1 MLELKEGIFMDHQT
15 SGGRFFTVTLLNI
28 IITLFELIGGLLSGS
43 LALLS
48 DAFHNFGDAFSVIL
62 SYVANRIGKR
72 SPNAANTYGYRRIEI
87 LTALL
92 NSVLLIAVSIFLL
105 VEAIRRLIHP
115 QNVAG
120 GIMFWVAII
129 SFLANTLAT
138 LLLNRDSKHNLNIR
152 ATYLHLLS
160 DALASIGVI
169 ISASLIFFFKAN
181 WIDPLMTLLVSG
193 YIIYESLPIVRQTFV
208 ILMEGAP
215 EIDFKQV
222 EHDLLQIPHVKGVHH
237 CHAWQIDENQIVVS
251 LHLNLEDLPLSQTEK
266 IYAQVEKILKSKYQI
281 AHVTIQA
288 ECDRGKGEKLFLT
301 GQADHQ

>member
-1 MLELKEGIFMDHQT
+1 MEQQT
-15 SGGRFFTVTLLNI
+15 NGRRFFIVTLLNV
-28 IITLFELIGGLLSGS
+28 IITFFELVGGLLSGS

-62 SYVANRIGKR
+62 SYVANKIGKR
-72 SPNAANTYGYRRIEI
+72 SPNATNTYGYRRIEI

-92 NSVLLIAVSIFLL
+92 NSVLLIGVSIFLL
-105 VEAIRRLIHP
+105 IEAVRRLFNP

-120 GIMFWVAII
+120 GIMFWVAVI

-138 LLLNRDSKHNLNIR
+138 LLLNHDSKHNLNIR

-169 ISASLIFFFKAN
+169 ISAGLIFFFKAN

-193 YIIYESLPIVRQTFV
+193 YIIYESLPIIRQTFI

-215 EIDFKQV
+215 KIDFAAV
-222 EHDLLQIPHVKGVHH
+222 EQDLLQIPAIKGVHH

-266 IYAQVEKILKSKYQI
+266 IYTQVEQILKTKYQI

-301 GQADHQ
+301 NQPDHQ